1 MQTLLG
7 KIKSLQNKIEAALK
21 DSDFETLANL
31 STELTSSVEDLVS
44 NSIYKEN
51 ITESELADLQSLL
64 SSVEKYQ
71 EITSTKFKAY
81 TSKVSRNQKMHQ
93 AYKQ

>member
-31 STELTSSVEDLVS
+31 STELQSSVEDLVS
-44 NSIYKEN
+44 NSIYKN
-51 ITESELADLQSLL
+51 KVTESELVDLQNLL
-64 SSVEKYQ
+64 SSLEKYQ
-71 EITSTKFKAY
+71 EITSRKFKAY

>member
-44 NSIYKEN
+44 NSIYKKN
-51 ITESELADLQSLL
+51 VTESELVDLKSLL

-81 TSKVSRNQKMHQ
+81 TSKVSRNQKMQ
-93 AYKQ
+93 KAYKQ

>member
-31 STELTSSVEDLVS
+31 STELQSSVEDLVS
-44 NSIYKEN
+44 NSIYKKN
-51 ITESELADLQSLL
+51 VTESELDDLQNLL
-64 SSVEKYQ
+64 SSLEKYQ

>member
-1 MQTLLG
+1 MQTHLG
-7 KIKSLQNKIEAALK
+7 KIKALQSKIEAALK
-21 DSDFETLANL
+21 HSDFETLAKL

-51 ITESELADLQSLL
+51 ITESELVDLQSLL

>member
-1 MQTLLG
+1 MQTHLG
-7 KIKSLQNKIEAALK
+7 KIKSLQSKIEAALK
-21 DSDFETLANL
+21 DSDFETLGNL

-51 ITESELADLQSLL
+51 ITESELVYLQSLL

>member
-31 STELTSSVEDLVS
+31 STELQSSVEDLVS
-44 NSIYKEN
+44 NSIYKKN
-51 ITESELADLQSLL
+51 VTESELVDLQSLL

>member
-1 MQTLLG
+1 METHLG
-7 KIKSLQNKIEAALK
+7 KIKSLQSKIEAALK
-21 DSDFETLANL
+21 DSDFEKLANL

-44 NSIYKEN
+44 NSIYKN
-51 ITESELADLQSLL
+51 KVTESELVDLQNLL
-64 SSVEKYQ
+64 SSLEKYQ

>member
-1 MQTLLG
+1 MQTHLG
-7 KIKSLQNKIEAALK
+7 KIESLQSKIEAALK
-21 DSDFETLANL
+21 DSDFETLAKL

-44 NSIYKEN
+44 NSIYKEK
-51 ITESELADLQSLL
+51 ITESELVYLQSLL

-71 EITSTKFKAY
+71 EITSAKFKAY
-81 TSKVSRNQKMHQ
+81 TSRVSRNQKMHQ

>member
-1 MQTLLG
+1 MQTHIG
-7 KIKSLQNKIEAALK
+7 KIKSIQSKIEAALK
-21 DSDFETLANL
+21 DSDFEKLANL

-44 NSIYKEN
+44 NSIYKKN
-51 ITESELADLQSLL
+51 VTESELVDLQSLL

-81 TSKVSRNQKMHQ
+81 TSKVSRNQKMQ
-93 AYKQ
+93 KAYKQ

>member
-1 MQTLLG
+1 MQTHLG
-7 KIKSLQNKIEAALK
+7 KIKALQSKIEAALK
-21 DSDFETLANL
+21 DSDFETLAKL

-51 ITESELADLQSLL
+51 ITESELVNLQSLL
-64 SSVEKYQ
+64 SSVEKYR

-81 TSKVSRNQKMHQ
+81 TSKVSRNQKMQQ

>member
-31 STELTSSVEDLVS
+31 STELQSSVEDLVS
-44 NSIYKEN
+44 NSIYKN
-51 ITESELADLQSLL
+51 KVTESELVDLQSLL

>member
-1 MQTLLG
+1 MQTHLG
-7 KIKSLQNKIEAALK
+7 KIKSLQTKIEAALK

-44 NSIYKEN
+44 NSIYKKN
-51 ITESELADLQSLL
+51 VTESELVDLKSLL

-81 TSKVSRNQKMHQ
+81 TSKVSRNQKMQ
-93 AYKQ
+93 KAYKQ

>member
-1 MQTLLG
+1 MQTHLG
-7 KIKSLQNKIEAALK
+7 KIKSLQSKIEAALK
-21 DSDFETLANL
+21 DSDFETLAKL
-31 STELTSSVEDLVS
+31 STELTSYVEDLVS

-51 ITESELADLQSLL
+51 ITESELVNLQSLL
-64 SSVEKYQ
+64 SSVEKYR

>member
-1 MQTLLG
+1 METHLG
-7 KIKSLQNKIEAALK
+7 KIKSLQSKIEAALK
-21 DSDFETLANL
+21 DSDFETLAKL

-44 NSIYKEN
+44 NSIYKKN
-51 ITESELADLQSLL
+51 VTESELVDLQSLL

-81 TSKVSRNQKMHQ
+81 TSKVSRNQKMQ
-93 AYKQ
+93 KAYKQ

>member
-1 MQTLLG
+1 MQTHLG
-7 KIKSLQNKIEAALK
+7 KIKSLQSKIEAALK
-21 DSDFETLANL
+21 DSDFETLAKL

-44 NSIYKEN
+44 NSIYKKN
-51 ITESELADLQSLL
+51 VTESELVDLQSLL

>member
-7 KIKSLQNKIEAALK
+7 KIKSLQKKIEAALK

-31 STELTSSVEDLVS
+31 STELQSSVEDLVS
-44 NSIYKEN
+44 NSIYKN
-51 ITESELADLQSLL
+51 KVTESELVDLQNLL
-64 SSVEKYQ
+64 SSLEKYQ

>member
-1 MQTLLG
+1 MQTHLG
-7 KIKSLQNKIEAALK
+7 KIKTLQSKIEAALK
-21 DSDFETLANL
+21 DSDFQTLAKL

-44 NSIYKEN
+44 NSIYKKN
-51 ITESELADLQSLL
+51 VTESELVDLQSLL

-81 TSKVSRNQKMHQ
+81 TSKVSRNQKMQ
-93 AYKQ
+93 KAYKQ

>member
-1 MQTLLG
+1 MQTHLG
-7 KIKSLQNKIEAALK
+7 KIKSLQSKIEAALK
-21 DSDFETLANL
+21 DSDFETLAKL

-51 ITESELADLQSLL
+51 ITESELIDLQSLL

-81 TSKVSRNQKMHQ
+81 TSKVSRNQKMQQ

>member
-7 KIKSLQNKIEAALK
+7 KIKSLQKKIEAALK

-31 STELTSSVEDLVS
+31 STELQSSVEDLVS
-44 NSIYKEN
+44 NSIYKN
-51 ITESELADLQSLL
+51 KVTESELVDLQNLL
-64 SSVEKYQ
+64 SSLEKYQ

-81 TSKVSRNQKMHQ
+81 TSKISRNQKMHQ

>member
-1 MQTLLG
+1 MQTHLG
-7 KIKSLQNKIEAALK
+7 KIKSLQSKIEVALK
-21 DSDFETLANL
+21 NSDFETLAKL

-51 ITESELADLQSLL
+51 ITESELVNLQSLL

>member
-1 MQTLLG
+1 MQTHLG
-7 KIKSLQNKIEAALK
+7 KIKSLQSKIEAALK
-21 DSDFETLANL
+21 DSDFETLAKL

-44 NSIYKEN
+44 NSIYKKN
-51 ITESELADLQSLL
+51 VTESELVDLQSLL

-81 TSKVSRNQKMHQ
+81 TSKVSRNQKMQ
-93 AYKQ
+93 KAYKQ

>member
-1 MQTLLG
+1 MQTHLG
-7 KIKSLQNKIEAALK
+7 KIKSLQSKIEAALK
-21 DSDFETLANL
+21 DSDFETLAKL

-51 ITESELADLQSLL
+51 ITESELVNLQSLL
-64 SSVEKYQ
+64 SSVEKYR

>member
-31 STELTSSVEDLVS
+31 STELQSSVEDLVS
-44 NSIYKEN
+44 NSIYKN
-51 ITESELADLQSLL
+51 KVTESELVDLQNLL
-64 SSVEKYQ
+64 SSLEKYQ

-81 TSKVSRNQKMHQ
+81 TSKVSRNQKMQ
-93 AYKQ
+93 KAYKQ

>member
-44 NSIYKEN
+44 NSIYKKN
-51 ITESELADLQSLL
+51 VTESELVDLQSLL

-81 TSKVSRNQKMHQ
+81 TSKVSRNQKMQ
-93 AYKQ
+93 KAYKQ

>member
-1 MQTLLG
+1 MQTHLG
-7 KIKSLQNKIEAALK
+7 KIKSLQSKIEAALK
-21 DSDFETLANL
+21 DSDFETLAKL

-44 NSIYKEN
+44 NSIYKKN
-51 ITESELADLQSLL
+51 ITESELVDLQSLL

-81 TSKVSRNQKMHQ
+81 TSRVSRNQKMQ
-93 AYKQ
+93 KAYKQ

>member
-21 DSDFETLANL
+21 DSDFETLAKL

-51 ITESELADLQSLL
+51 ITESELVYLQSLL

-81 TSKVSRNQKMHQ
+81 TSKVSRNQKMQQ

>member
-31 STELTSSVEDLVS
+31 STELQSSVEDLVS
-44 NSIYKEN
+44 NSIYKN
-51 ITESELADLQSLL
+51 KVTESELVDLQSLL

-81 TSKVSRNQKMHQ
+81 TSKVSRNKKMHQ
-93 AYKQ
+93 AYEQ

>member
-31 STELTSSVEDLVS
+31 STELQSSVEDLVS
-44 NSIYKEN
+44 NSTYKKKV
-51 ITESELADLQSLL
+51 TESELVDLQNLL
-64 SSVEKYQ
+64 SSLEKYQ

>member
-1 MQTLLG
+1 MQTHLG
-7 KIKSLQNKIEAALK
+7 KIKSLQSKIDAALK
-21 DSDFETLANL
+21 DSDFETLAKL

-44 NSIYKEN
+44 NSIYKDN
-51 ITESELADLQSLL
+51 ITESELVDLQSLL

-81 TSKVSRNQKMHQ
+81 TSKISRNQKMHQ